1 MTLLST
7 ATQVAANGIENVNV
21 TDFDPMPS
29 PEETHARVPLS
40 GQAAQVVMRGREALR
55 DILDRFSNLGRD
67 FCSLVCAPVPRLAS
81 NFPSYK
87 PQGAMDV
94 QAVLVKAQALWQQVL
109 ADPLVLPMAGSLAAL
124 VCSIALLYWCAAA
137 GERAQKKRENQAA
150 GTVFEG
156 GVRRSTR

>member
-1 MTLLST
+1 MLRCAHRALCSLPCHPAPHFTLLFRFT
-7 ATQVAANGIENVNV
+7 VA
-21 TDFDPMPS
+21 P
-29 PEETHARVPLS
+29 
-40 GQAAQVVMRGREALR
+40 
-55 DILDRFSNLGRD
+55 
-67 FCSLVCAPVPRLAS
+67 
-81 NFPSYK
+81 
-87 PQGAMDV
+87 GAMDV

-137 GERAQKKRENQAA
+137 GERAQKKRQSQAA

>member
-1 MTLLST
+1 
-7 ATQVAANGIENVNV
+7 
-21 TDFDPMPS
+21 
-29 PEETHARVPLS
+29 
-40 GQAAQVVMRGREALR
+40 
-55 DILDRFSNLGRD
+55 
-67 FCSLVCAPVPRLAS
+67 
-81 NFPSYK
+81 
-87 PQGAMDV
+87 MDV

-156 GVRRSTR
+156 GVRRSTRVHKQPDQFEPAAASPAPARTPRATRTPKTAVKEEKEAVTVTPKATRARTTRAAAAKTPATVEPATTRTTRRSAKTPAK